1 VPDHSA
7 LENAL
12 LKVSIN
18 ALTMAT
24 VEHFRHEDAV
34 LRLELRGKMA
44 ADAINEHLADHAM
57 SLTELESILHAIMSR
72 TEEHDRSPKLKLT
85 DWFLAHATG

>member
-44 ADAINEHLADHAM
+44 ADAINEHLAHAM